1 MPSKAQLKARADF
14 VKNYAKKK
22 KGSKSKAKVKIKKDS
37 FMRRHEKNYA
47 DIKFRVDKSGK
58 PVGASD
64 KMMVKA
70 MEGGFSVYDL
80 PKGWFGWTQKQKERH
95 LKKFIR

>member
-1 MPSKAQLKARADF
+1 MT
-14 VKNYAKKK
+14 
-22 KGSKSKAKVKIKKDS
+22 
-37 FMRRHEKNYA
+37 
-47 DIKFRVDKSGK
+47 
-58 PVGASD
+58 
-64 KMMVKA
+64 VKA